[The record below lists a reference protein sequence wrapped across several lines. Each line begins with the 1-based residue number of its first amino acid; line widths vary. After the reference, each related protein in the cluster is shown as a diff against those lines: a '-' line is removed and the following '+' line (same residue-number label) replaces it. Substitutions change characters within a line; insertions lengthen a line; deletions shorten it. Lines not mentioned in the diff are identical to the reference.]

1 MQIWDTAGQERF
13 RTITTAYYKGA
24 QAVMMVCDVTNES
37 TFKELENFEK
47 DVKQHAQAGIP
58 VTVVANKT
66 DAGPR
71 FRAVSRK
78 DGKAFAK
85 RIGARYAEVSAKTGQ
100 GVDEVF
106 LELLNATVDPEA
118 RRTDAEVA
126 THADPATP
134 TSSAPPPF
142 PPLGSDPGH

>member
-1 MQIWDTAGQERF
+1 MAGMTVAPRRWPARLAATAGP
-13 RTITTAYYKGA
+13 
-24 QAVMMVCDVTNES
+24 
-37 TFKELENFEK
+37 L
-47 DVKQHAQAGIP
+47 

-142 PPLGSDPGH
+142 PPLGSDTGQSGGGSTTFDYGRRAVSCQIP